1 MRTVPRV
8 GSGFLGALGMASL
21 PTSELFVL
29 DDPCECRE
37 LVVEVREASWPVLSV
52 QRSFPGRGEGVVA
65 GRVGL
70 TGWGSGC
77 WSVLI
82 DEFSAGG
89 GAMDR
94 CGGPDRG
101 HESLVVGCSLAEAAV
116 GPVRVVVR

>member
-1 MRTVPRV
+1 
-8 GSGFLGALGMASL
+8 MASL

-37 LVVEVREASWPVLSV
+37 LVVEVREAFWPVLSV
-52 QRSFPGRGEGVVA
+52 QRSFPGRGEGVMA

-82 DEFSAGG
+82 DGFSAGG
-89 GAMDR
+89 GAILACSVAD
-94 CGGPDRG
+94 
-101 HESLVVGCSLAEAAV
+101 HEADGIVA
-116 GPVRVVVR
+116 PP